1 MSEHDAGPLFAV
13 AAEAYDKLMG
23 RYLPTLSVVFA
34 DAAQVDPGLRALD
47 VGCGPGGLTT
57 ELVRRLGPTA
67 VAAVDPSPSFVA
79 ACRERHPGVDVR
91 SGAAEDLPWPDDEFD
106 VTLGS
111 LVSGFLSDPAGAAQR
126 DATGDPTRRPG
137 RSLLLGVRT
146 DAAAHHLLASRVGDR
161 PGRGGRVGSVRP
173 PTGPA
178 GRAARG
184 DRTGRRDRVVAAGH
198 GRVRRSGRLVVVL
211 HRGCRSGRR
220 PVPADDRGRTRTG
233 PDRSFEL
240 LGRPPASFSLEAY
253 TWCAVGS
260 VPR

>member
-57 ELVRRLGPTA
+57 ELVRRLGREGL
-67 VAAVDPSPSFVA
+67 AAIDPSPSFVA

-111 LVSGFLSDPAGAAQR
+111 LIAGFLSDPGGAAQEMR
-126 DATGDPTRRPG
+126 RVTRP
-137 RSLLLGVRT
+137 
-146 DAAAHHLLASRVGDR
+146 
-161 PGRGGRVGSVRP
+161 GGRVGLCFWEFERMPLLSTFWRAVSEID
-173 PTGPA
+173 PA
-178 GRAARG
+178 AVGES
-184 DRTGRRDRVVAAGH
+184 DRFGRRQGQLAGLLEAS
-198 GRVRRSGRLVVVL
+198 GLEDVTESSLRATAEYADPDDWWSSFTGGAGPVGAQYLRMTEDERRRVR
-211 HRGCRSGRR
+211 H
-220 PVPADDRGRTRTG
+220 
-233 PDRSFEL
+233 RSFEL
-240 LGRPPASFSLEAY
+240 LGRPRASFSLEAY

-260 VPR
+260 VPC

>member
-34 DAAQVDPGLRALD
+34 DAAQVDSGLRVLD

-91 SGAAEDLPWPDDEFD
+91 LGAAEKLPWSDDEFD

-111 LVSGFLSDPAGAAQR
+111 LVSGFLSDPAVAAQQMR
-126 DATGDPTRRPG
+126 RVTRPGGRIGLCFWELERMPLLTAFWRGVSEIDPAAVGESDRFGRRQGQLAGLLEATGLDDVTE
-137 RSLLLGVRT
+137 S
-146 DAAAHHLLASRVGDR
+146 ALLATAEYADLDDWWSSFTGGAGPVGAQYLKMTVAER
-161 PGRGGRVGSVRP
+161 EQVR
-173 PTGPA
+173 
-178 GRAARG
+178 
-184 DRTGRRDRVVAAGH
+184 
-198 GRVRRSGRLVVVL
+198 S
-211 HRGCRSGRR
+211 
-220 PVPADDRGRTRTG
+220 
-233 PDRSFEL
+233 RSFEL
-240 LGRPPASFSLEAY
+240 LDRPQASFSLEAY
-253 TWCAVGS
+253 AWCAVGS